1 MKTSIF
7 ETRNLKK
14 VYSSGSVENTVISNL
29 YLKIEKGEFTVIMGS
44 SGSGKSTLLYL
55 LSGLDQINGGEILF
69 QNQAVQNKSEKDL
82 ALLRRQ
88 HIGFVFQNSNLVPNL
103 TVMENILM
111 AGYLKNGNKKKVLER
126 AETLLKQTDLLEL
139 SDRLPSQLSGGQQ
152 QRCAIVRAL
161 INSPEIIMADE
172 PTGSLNSAASNNVLD
187 IFSQFHQMGQTILMV
202 THDIKSAV
210 RGKRIL
216 FFRDGNVVD
225 ELTFKNEDMPLE
237 EREKLLTNWL
247 TEKDW

>member
-14 VYSSGSVENTVISNL
+14 VYSSGSAENTVISNL
-29 YLKIEKGEFTVIMGS
+29 HLKIEEGEFTVIMGS

-69 QNQAVQNKSEKDL
+69 QNQAVQNKSEKEL

-103 TVMENILM
+103 TLMENILM
-111 AGYLKNGNKKKVLER
+111 AGYLKDGNKKKVLER
-126 AETLLKQTDLLEL
+126 AETLLKQTDLQEL

-152 QRCAIVRAL
+152 Q
-161 INSPEIIMADE
+161 
-172 PTGSLNSAASNNVLD
+172 
-187 IFSQFHQMGQTILMV
+187 
-202 THDIKSAV
+202 
-210 RGKRIL
+210 
-216 FFRDGNVVD
+216 
-225 ELTFKNEDMPLE
+225 
-237 EREKLLTNWL
+237 
-247 TEKDW
+247 